1 MATKLSAMR
10 FDPFD
15 PSGADFRQAI
25 SERLAGFIAD
35 ASKQLAEISP
45 ESQQL
50 AEVASNYCAGGKR
63 LRPAFVYWGYAAFAG
78 QDEDSEKILDAA
90 AGFEMLHAGILVHDD
105 LIDQADTRRGKPV
118 AHRELGS
125 ELPDQPDYGRSAAV
139 VVGDLMMSWANALV
153 HRCQIK
159 YLEQALPYW
168 WAVQQEVNAGQHL
181 DIANQYGLLRHYPS
195 LSAAEL
201 ILEMKTA
208 RYTVMRPLQ
217 FGAAGAAA
225 SKSQLSAL
233 ADFASPIGRA
243 FQLRDD
249 LLGVFGKESV
259 TGKTMGADLME
270 GKRTVLA
277 AYAFNNLAKNKANEL
292 AELFGRPLASSE
304 ISKAQEL
311 ITASGARDLVEKRIA
326 NYANQAA
333 QALAKLNLSEERRQP
348 LAILASQ
355 CIDRDF

>member
-15 PSGADFRQAI
+15 PSGADFRQEI
-25 SERLAGFIAD
+25 SERLAEFIAQ
-35 ASKQLAEISP
+35 ASKQLAEISS
-45 ESQQL
+45 ESVRL
-50 AEVASNYCAGGKR
+50 AEVADNYCAGGKR
-63 LRPAFVYWGYAAFAG
+63 LRPAFAYWGYAAFAG
-78 QDEDSEKILDAA
+78 QDDDSEKILDAS

-125 ELPDQPDYGRSAAV
+125 ELPDRPDYGRSAAV
-139 VVGDLMMSWANALV
+139 VVGDLMISWANALV
-153 HRCQIK
+153 YRCQIPQ
-159 YLEQALPYW
+159 LAQALPFW

-181 DIANQYGLLRHYPS
+181 DIANQYGLLRNYPS
-195 LSAAEL
+195 LAAAEL
-201 ILEMKTA
+201 VLEMKTA

-217 FGAAGAAA
+217 FGAGAAGATPA
-225 SKSQLSAL
+225 QLGVL

-277 AYAFNNLAKNKANEL
+277 AYAFENLSKNKANEL
-292 AELFGRPLASSE
+292 AELFGRPLTPSE
-304 ISKAQEL
+304 ISRAQEL
-311 ITASGARDLVEKRIA
+311 IVESGARGLVEERITS
-326 NYANQAA
+326 YASQAA
-333 QALAKLNLSEERRQP
+333 QALTQLNLSEERRQP

-355 CIDRDF
+355 CVDRNF